1 MQTTI
6 EQLEKRTPIIEENF
20 NYESELVADEI
31 RDFEKQIADLTIEIE
46 TKSIQAQ
53 ALRSEIKSA
62 HEHRKTLADI
72 LNHGKLYRTAEQ
84 AVKFYDKDENTIEI
98 HVKENGVWIHLLT
111 REAYST
117 EVAQWKKLQ
126 DQIAQQEIEAGEYR
140 QKLQKLAE

>member
-6 EQLEKRTPIIEENF
+6 EQLEKRTPIIEEDF
-20 NYESELVADEI
+20 NYESELVSDEI
-31 RDFEKQIADLTIEIE
+31 RDFEKQIAELTIEIE
-46 TKSIQAQ
+46 TKSIEAQ

-62 HEHRKTLADI
+62 DEHRKTLADI
-72 LNHGKLYRTAEQ
+72 LNHGKLDRTAEQ

-98 HVKENGVWIHLLT
+98 HVKENGVWVHLLT

-117 EVAQWKKLQ
+117 EVEQWRKLQ